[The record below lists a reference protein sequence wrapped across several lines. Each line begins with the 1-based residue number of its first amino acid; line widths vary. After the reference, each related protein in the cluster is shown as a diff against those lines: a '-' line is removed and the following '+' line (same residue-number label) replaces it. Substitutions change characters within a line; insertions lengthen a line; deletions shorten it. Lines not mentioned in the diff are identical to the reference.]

1 MKRRL
6 TPSLVYENKKLKGDE
21 QYLPPPP
28 PPPPAAATGK
38 KGPGRK
44 KVVNEPVI
52 NHLERYSPI
61 KKEEPISNDTTSTTT
76 GANGVIK
83 FKEETKVGKN
93 IRMSQDSIPLYFII
107 TFKNTNKAD
116 DEEAVGDGII
126 QVSYDKVLVLSTDGR
141 QIGKAGLIRKD
152 ADDDKYQKVFIKN
165 KEVYFQEEFSMMI
178 GNKFVKLIYPFEEE
192 EFKNGTIFLKTEAII
207 NKKKQEKKEKK
218 KTLLLAAARKPKGWE
233 VPVKG
238 VEKQVRLTKPLHN
251 PYAPN
256 SLVLYMPTNLTNAM
270 QIPVVVD
277 PILSAK
283 LRPHQREGVQFMF
296 DCLHGLKGGYKGNG
310 CILADD
316 MGLGK
321 SIQAITILWTC
332 LKQGPTGD
340 PTSKKAIIAAPT
352 SLVGNWKAELKKWLG
367 DGIHV
372 VAIGESTKTGLSKL
386 SELQYGKADV
396 LIISYDQLRIYCE
409 DICKIPTIGLIICD
423 EGHRL
428 KNAEIKTT
436 KAVSMIPTPLR
447 IILSG
452 TPIQNDLTEFYAM
465 VNFVNPGVLKNVTT
479 FKNVYD
485 VPIVASRNPDASDE
499 EKRIGRERSLE
510 LTRITSQF
518 ILRRTAIV
526 NTQYLPQKI
535 EYVVLCKLSPLQ
547 LSIYKHLLQ
556 TMKDNSF
563 ASVAGALPLIT
574 TLKKLSNCAEL
585 VYLPDKENPT
595 DINKSILKLFPK
607 EWNPKVFQPQF
618 SSKLLFTDRLLNEI
632 RTKTKDR
639 VVIISNYTQT
649 LDVLGIMCKS
659 RGYEYFKL
667 DGSLK
672 AFKRQELVDKFNDP
686 TTPQFVFLLSSKAG
700 GVGLNLIGGNH
711 LILFDS
717 DWNPA
722 NDAQAMARVWREGQK
737 KVVSIYRT
745 LTTGTIEEKIF
756 QRQLTKQALSV
767 SITEGDSENS
777 PAFDSKDLKDIFTL
791 REDTICDTHDML
803 SCKCAPS
810 SRIPKHKRDTLSIN
824 ELNKWKHYHDV
835 SQIADPKVALACKDL
850 ATFVFVNDKGPSLTG
865 ATTNKQHES
874 QTSGEVPVSPT
885 TLERSKSKTT
895 TTSTKSKS
903 RSKALDINGDD
914 DDDDDGYSDEEVESD
929 NSYESDSD

>member
-6 TPSLVYENKKLKGDE
+6 APSAVYENKKLKGDE
-21 QYLPPPP
+21 EYLSLQIPAPPLPT
-28 PPPPAAATGK
+28 AATIK

-52 NHLERYSPI
+52 NHLERYKPI
-61 KKEEPISNDTTSTTT
+61 KKEEPVSNETSTTT
-76 GANGVIK
+76 TGNGVIK
-83 FKEETKVGKN
+83 FKEETKVGRN
-93 IRMSQDSIPLYFII
+93 VRLTPDSTPLYFII
-107 TFKNTNKAD
+107 TFKSTNKAD
-116 DEEAVGDGII
+116 DEAAVGDGII

-141 QIGKAGLIRKD
+141 QIGKAGLTRKD
-152 ADDDKYQKVFIKN
+152 ADDDEKKQHQRVFIKN

-178 GNKFVKLIYPFEEE
+178 GNKFVKVIYPFEEE

-207 NKKKQEKKEKK
+207 QKKKQEKKEKK

-256 SLVLYMPTNLTNAM
+256 SLVLFMPTNLTNAM

-340 PTSKKAIIAAPT
+340 PTSKKAIIVAPT
-352 SLVGNWKAELKKWLG
+352 SLVGNWKNELKKWLG
-367 DGIHV
+367 DGISP

-518 ILRRTAIV
+518 ILRRTAVV

-535 EYVVLCKLSPLQ
+535 EYVVLCKLSTLQ

-556 TMKDNSF
+556 TIKDNSSF
-563 ASVAGALPLIT
+563 SSVSGALPLIT

-595 DINKSILKLFPK
+595 EINKSILKLFPK
-607 EWNPKVFQPQF
+607 EWNPKVFQPQY

-672 AFKRQELVDKFNDP
+672 SSKRQELVDKFNDP

-824 ELNKWKHYHDV
+824 ELNKWKHFHDV
-835 SQIADPKVALACKDL
+835 SKIEDPKVALACKDL
-850 ATFVFVNDKGPSLTG
+850 ATFVFVNDKGPSLSG
-865 ATTNKQHES
+865 ASTNKQLES
-874 QTSGEVPVSPT
+874 NNGNTDSPT
-885 TLERSKSKTT
+885 NQVAISQDKLL
-895 TTSTKSKS
+895 KSKS
-903 RSKALDINGDD
+903 RSNKGLDVDD
-914 DDDDDGYSDEEVESD
+914 DDDENDGYSDEEQESD